1 MTRVASPPRRP
12 SILAIRSRW
21 PVHVPTRDTESSAP
35 NTGVETR
42 MANAA
47 EYKRAFMWGLHAWVL
62 RSCTADVGKVLPAYP
77 LAEGAR
83 LRKKSASSRWCSPR
97 ADRPC
102 IAGASRS
109 QRLDHPHW
117 AAGSTSQA
125 ADRLRLLGQ
134 LRAVYHARR
143 LRPVHVAPLHA
154 VWRQDRADRIAIV
167 VHHQNRVVTRDRGD
181 ELLAA
186 ARRGKRAGENA
197 AVLLVD
203 GRRER
208 DAVEPRLGRGRRG
221 MMRIARPEDD
231 RLALA
236 FPGAAKVGD
245 RALLRRRGRGRQRC
259 EHGDPGKVRHG

>member
-21 PVHVPTRDTESSAP
+21 PVHVPTRDTGSSAL

-42 MANAA
+42 TANAA
-47 EYKRAFMWGLHAWVL
+47 AYKRAFMWGLHAWVL
-62 RSCTADVGKVLPAYP
+62 RSCTADVRKAVPPYP
-77 LAEGAR
+77 LAERAR
-83 LRKKSASSRWCSPR
+83 PRKKPAAPGGASPR

-134 LRAVYHARR
+134 LRAGYHARS

-154 VWRQDRADRIAIV
+154 VWRQDRAD
-167 VHHQNRVVTRDRGD
+167 
-181 ELLAA
+181 
-186 ARRGKRAGENA
+186 
-197 AVLLVD
+197 
-203 GRRER
+203 
-208 DAVEPRLGRGRRG
+208 
-221 MMRIARPEDD
+221 
-231 RLALA
+231 
-236 FPGAAKVGD
+236 
-245 RALLRRRGRGRQRC
+245 
-259 EHGDPGKVRHG
+259 